1 MCRVY
6 NNFKK
11 PEEMGFYV
19 MHFNIATKDANI
31 EHSDLEDSVWI
42 LATYYREVRQVK
54 NIILRNTLI
63 FHASFFRHSS
73 HHISCQYIFS
83 KLFKQM
89 SSLSNNIMCR
99 IME

>member
-19 MHFNIATKDANI
+19 MHSNIATKDANI

-54 NIILRNTLI
+54 SRT
-63 FHASFFRHSS
+63 
-73 HHISCQYIFS
+73 
-83 KLFKQM
+83 
-89 SSLSNNIMCR
+89 
-99 IME
+99 